1 MRRSKLDEDSHPLD
15 AERGGR
21 GRGRGTGNGLAGARL
36 PRPEHRQHAPVG
48 GHRRAGDRGPGTED
62 VLVSDPG
69 IVPPCG
75 AAAGRR
81 CRDTAARTR
90 SSRTSLTFFACW
102 RQYRAFRRLPR
113 RQRRIVFYA
122 ESRQDWHHWRDVIAH
137 LTGALGEVICYVSSD
152 EQDPGLQQASGRIL
166 PFCIGTGVCRTWFFQ
181 FLAADVL
188 VTQLSDLGNLQLKRS
203 IHAVHYVYMFHSL
216 ISSHMADRA
225 DSFDHYDTVLCA
237 GPHQMREIRT
247 RETLHGLPSKR
258 LVPHGYARLEDLL
271 ASRRDPAAAPE
282 TAVHV
287 LLAPSWGTQTILPV
301 CGLELTTILLDA
313 GFHVTLRP
321 HYQTRWTTPEVI
333 DRIVDRHRRHP
344 RFAVVEQLAERDS
357 LLDAHVMITDW
368 SGAALDFGLGL
379 EKPVLFIDVPP
390 KARNDTWPE
399 LGIEPFE
406 SYVRDKIGEI
416 LAPDRIGDAPEVIR
430 RLVRDPAAFRQ
441 QVEALR
447 NAWVFN
453 LGHRR
458 RAGAAAIAG
467 LARLPAAGERDRG

>member
-1 MRRSKLDEDSHPLD
+1 
-15 AERGGR
+15 
-21 GRGRGTGNGLAGARL
+21 
-36 PRPEHRQHAPVG
+36 
-48 GHRRAGDRGPGTED
+48 
-62 VLVSDPG
+62 
-69 IVPPCG
+69 
-75 AAAGRR
+75 
-81 CRDTAARTR
+81 
-90 SSRTSLTFFACW
+90 
-102 RQYRAFRRLPR
+102 
-113 RQRRIVFYA
+113 
-122 ESRQDWHHWRDVIAH
+122 
-137 LTGALGEVICYVSSD
+137 VSSD
-152 EQDPGLQQASGRIL
+152 EQDPGLQQASERIL
-166 PFCIGTGVCRTWFFQ
+166 PFCIGTGVWRTWFFQ

-188 VTQLSDLGNLQLKRS
+188 VTQLLDLGNLQLKRS

-237 GPHQMREIRT
+237 GPHQMREMRA
-247 RETLHGLPSKR
+247 RETLHGLRSKR
-258 LVPHGYARLEDLL
+258 LVPHGYARLEELL
-271 ASRRDPAAAPE
+271 ASRRDPAPAPE
-282 TAVHV
+282 TAIRV
-287 LLAPSWGTQTILPV
+287 LIAPSWGAQTILPI

-333 DRIVDRHRRHP
+333 DRIIDRHRHHP

-357 LLDAHVMITDW
+357 LLDAHVMISDW
-368 SGAALDFGLGL
+368 SGAAVDFGLGL

-399 LGIEPFE
+399 LAIEPFE

-441 QVEALR
+441 QAEALR
-447 NAWVFN
+447 NTWVFN
-453 LGHRR
+453 LGRSGP
-458 RAGAAAIAG
+458 AGAEAIAD